1 MRSVEIVADLTC
13 PWCYLGFRRLR
24 RLQDAR
30 GLRLVWRPFLL
41 NPHLPPGGVERQLYR
56 ARKFGSEEAARR
68 LDRRLFALGSQE
80 GISFAFER
88 ISRISWTV
96 AAHGLV
102 LEAQR
107 RRVAELIVERLFA
120 AYFVQGRD
128 LADPRL
134 LEALAISAGLAW
146 KWPGGAEPPP
156 GQAAVTAAHREATEA
171 GVTGVPLFRFAGA
184 FSIAGAQPLEAL
196 RAVADLA
203 TMRSQ
208 TAPQASTALSAQG
221 RHGS

>member
-1 MRSVEIVADLTC
+1 MAIVELVADLTC

-24 RLQDAR
+24 RLQGER

-41 NPHLPPGGVERQLYR
+41 NPHLPPSGVERQLYR

-68 LDRRLFALGSQE
+68 LDRRLLALGSQE
-80 GISFAFER
+80 GIGFAFER
-88 ISRISWTV
+88 ITRTSWTV

-107 RRVAELIVERLFA
+107 RKVAESIIERLFA
-120 AYFVQGRD
+120 AYFAHGRD

-134 LEALAISAGLAW
+134 LEAVAASAGLAW
-146 KWPGGAEPPP
+146 AWPGGDAPPP
-156 GQAAVTAAHREATEA
+156 GQAAVTAAHREAAEA
-171 GVTGVPLFRFAGA
+171 GVSGVPLFRFGNA

-203 TMRSQ
+203 AMRSPGA
-208 TAPQASTALSAQG
+208 TAAPASLASQG
-221 RHGS
+221 RQGS

>member
-1 MRSVEIVADLTC
+1 LATVELVADLTC

-24 RLQDAR
+24 RLQGER
-30 GLRLVWRPFLL
+30 GLRLIWRPFLL
-41 NPHLPPGGVERQLYR
+41 NPHLPPSGVERQLYR

-68 LDRRLFALGSQE
+68 LDRRLLALGSQE
-80 GISFAFER
+80 GISFVFER
-88 ISRISWTV
+88 ITRTSWTV

-107 RRVAELIVERLFA
+107 RKVAEAIIERLFA
-120 AYFVQGRD
+120 AYFVHGRD

-134 LEALAISAGLAW
+134 LEAVATSAGLAW
-146 KWPGGAEPPP
+146 AWQGGDAPPP
-156 GQAAVTAAHREATEA
+156 GQAAVTAAHREAAEA
-171 GVTGVPLFRFAGA
+171 GVNGVPLFRFGSV

-203 TMRSQ
+203 AMRSPGA
-208 TAPQASTALSAQG
+208 TAAAASPATQG
-221 RHGS
+221 RQGS